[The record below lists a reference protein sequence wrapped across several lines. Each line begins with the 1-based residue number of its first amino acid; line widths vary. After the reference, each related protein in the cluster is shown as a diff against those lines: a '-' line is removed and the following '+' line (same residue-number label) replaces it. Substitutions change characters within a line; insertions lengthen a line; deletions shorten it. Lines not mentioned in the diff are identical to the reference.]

1 MLAATPGPSWSSLR
15 ARLRSSRSAFW
26 RRQVPRL
33 GAAPGGP
40 TQQAADLR
48 VEPALDQIV
57 DQRLDDSGIF
67 VRALDQAERML
78 IAVAV
83 TPRAYRL
90 KAATPLRLFQHP
102 PGHRRISS
110 SDALS
115 MPV

>member
-57 DQRLDDSGIF
+57 DQRLDDCGIF
-67 VRALDQAERML
+67 GRPLDQAKRTP
-78 IAVAV
+78 IAVAIDV
-83 TPRAYRL
+83 EGGD
-90 KAATPLRLFQHP
+90 QHQV
-102 PGHRRISS
+102 GANMQAIDLDNQQVDGAMRGSW
-110 SDALS
+110 
-115 MPV
+115 